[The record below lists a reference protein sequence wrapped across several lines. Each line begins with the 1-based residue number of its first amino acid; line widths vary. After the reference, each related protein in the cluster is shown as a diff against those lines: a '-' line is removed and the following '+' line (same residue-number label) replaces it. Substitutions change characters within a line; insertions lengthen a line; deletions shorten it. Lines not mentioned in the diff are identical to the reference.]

1 MMLVVVSFMV
11 KSRAALQL
19 ENVALSAWDFGKAE

>member
-1 MMLVVVSFMV
+1 V

-19 ENVALSAWDFGKAE
+19 ENVAVRHQITKLQRSVEARDR